1 MHIDPMRALT
11 IKFKKSGREKTYIF
25 DTEEKALACYHK
37 YKGHHLVEKI
47 ALNYTNALKKIK
59 KLIKV

>member
-47 ALNYTNALKKIK
+47 ALNYTNALKK
-59 KLIKV
+59 